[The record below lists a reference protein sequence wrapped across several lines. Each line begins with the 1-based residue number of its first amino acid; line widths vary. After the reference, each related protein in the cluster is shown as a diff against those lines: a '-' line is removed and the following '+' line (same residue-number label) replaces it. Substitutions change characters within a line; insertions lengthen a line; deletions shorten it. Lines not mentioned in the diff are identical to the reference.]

1 MVTAL
6 EAWVEASRVPSQ
18 VTASKVV
25 GGKVMRTRPLCAYPQ
40 TARYTGRG
48 SIDDA
53 SNFVCR

>member
-1 MVTAL
+1 
-6 EAWVEASRVPSQ
+6 PSQ

-53 SNFVCR
+53 SNYVCR